1 MEYDILPIYI
11 NSVEDIY
18 KYSNIKKI
26 IIIDDT
32 HGIILL
38 NNYKTWLEISPTCTL
53 KDWILYKIKW
63 KNEYLFDE
71 FLVNTNV
78 FKDIKR
84 KCKGDIKM
92 HILKKDEEYV
102 RIDGKRNSSFID
114 IKNPPAIYNTKS
126 KVIKKIR
133 INDIVKYSSIK
144 NHI

>member
-1 MEYDILPIYI
+1 
-11 NSVEDIY
+11 
-18 KYSNIKKI
+18 
-26 IIIDDT
+26 
-32 HGIILL
+32 
-38 NNYKTWLEISPTCTL
+38 
-53 KDWILYKIKW
+53 
-63 KNEYLFDE
+63 
-71 FLVNTNV
+71 
-78 FKDIKR
+78 
-84 KCKGDIKM
+84 M